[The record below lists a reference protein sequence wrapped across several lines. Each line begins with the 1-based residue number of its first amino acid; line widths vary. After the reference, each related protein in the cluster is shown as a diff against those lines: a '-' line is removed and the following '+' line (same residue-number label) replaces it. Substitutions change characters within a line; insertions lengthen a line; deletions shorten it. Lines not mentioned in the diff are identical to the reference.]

1 MRKNDIR
8 HRVGVLFCFRM
19 QEAKMQDNNPKLEL
33 VEKRML
39 AAIHFMKTREPYN
52 QTDTDTFVSVCEQ
65 SLYRCLLPHLT
76 EKDADKILSS
86 VSDFGCIWRLIRASE
101 DYEKDFVGDDKDE

>member
-1 MRKNDIR
+1 
-8 HRVGVLFCFRM
+8 M
-19 QEAKMQDNNPKLEL
+19 QKNNPKLEL

-39 AAIHFMKTREPYN
+39 AAIHFMKNREPYN
-52 QTDTDTFVSVCEQ
+52 QTDTNTFVSVCEK

-76 EKDADKILSS
+76 EEDADKILGGD

-101 DYEKDFVGDDKDE
+101 NYEDDFIGEDK